1 MARRRLEE
9 TRSIMA
15 GIAEPIIVNVVERII
30 DAVEDKVEDIVEHV
44 KEKRAA
50 KKK

>member
-9 TRSIMA
+9 SRAIMA
-15 GIAEPIIVNVVERII
+15 GFAQPIIVNIAERII
-30 DAVEDKVEDIVEHV
+30 DVVEDKVEDIVEHV
-44 KEKRAA
+44 REKRAA